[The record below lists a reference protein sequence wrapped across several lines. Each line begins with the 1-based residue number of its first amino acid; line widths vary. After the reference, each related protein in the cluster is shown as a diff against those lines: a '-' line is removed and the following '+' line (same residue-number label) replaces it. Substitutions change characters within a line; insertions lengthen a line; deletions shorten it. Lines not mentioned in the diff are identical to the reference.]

1 MAWYKTGTVAV
12 AATKV
17 TGTGTNFL
25 DAKFGVGPGQAFLL
39 PASGTVKIYEIA
51 SVEDATHLTLTTSA
65 GTVAAGA
72 AYAVMSFYT
81 DSVPAFAA
89 RLAAQLGYYQSQM
102 NGWQQI
108 MTGTGTVAITAPDG
122 TVVNLSSF
130 TKLTTDTAAAFSN
143 QAGFFTGDANLI
155 TAQGIYHPTS
165 AALNTPMAQTA
176 ILEHYVRQG
185 GGSFVQVYHSVGTS
199 SGTVNRHFI
208 RTGSVTSGVTTWTTW
223 VPLTMIA
230 TESGAAD
237 LRTLT
242 TAGEYAVSG
251 AYTNGPAGVTG
262 GALISV
268 KANGNSSSV
277 VQTFVQITGN
287 NEYTCTWNNSVWSAW
302 QKQYSSTDVIPLA
315 NGGTGATTAASA
327 RTNLGLTLQSTPTD
341 SAAGRVMTVGAFGIG
356 GTATPRVTLDGIKPG
371 GLYLASAALGGI
383 GNNVSFLSIPY
394 DDNTGYELIVPT
406 ILAASPRMF
415 LRTLST
421 TTQYNGQ
428 ICEMY
433 TTGNTTKGSGG
444 VLSAASPVARIV
456 LSKDKCTRPDID
468 EDTFEWSGDG
478 VANHEARGIIIERV
492 DVGVYTLSGSLG
504 FAKDSWHLKAP
515 ADPAGNGELGIVEGE
530 EAEDGTLTIKLFKKR
545 YKLNEETGDIDLI
558 QGLPIDVPAN
568 SWIDVRM
575 EMPAVVIEE
584 TIIAEPE
591 PTT

>member
-81 DSVPAFAA
+81 DSIPDFSK

-102 NGWQQI
+102 DGWQQI
-108 MTGTGTVAITAPDG
+108 MTGSGTIAITAPDG
-122 TVVNLSSF
+122 TVVNISSLSQ
-130 TKLTTDTAAAFSN
+130 LTTDITNALRSIPGYTADCN
-143 QAGFFTGDANLI
+143 
-155 TAQGIYHPTS
+155 TAVTQGIFS
-165 AALNTPMAQTA
+165 ANASTLNTPPFITVGGWLEVILHYAPGNILQIYHTATTSTAQ
-176 ILEHYVRQG
+176 R
-185 GGSFVQVYHSVGTS
+185 
-199 SGTVNRHFI
+199 NRRHI
-208 RTGSVTSGVTTWTTW
+208 RTGYASSGVTTWSDW
-223 VPLTMIA
+223 ECI
-230 TESGAAD
+230 SGAINSAAAD
-237 LRTLT
+237 LNTLFT
-242 TAGEYAVSG
+242 NGKYFGSF
-251 AYTNGPAGVTG
+251 TNGPVTVTGLVEVSNNGGTHTVMQSFRAVTANFTYTRSYTG
-262 GALISV
+262 GAWTSWSRQF
-268 KANGNSSSV
+268 GDNSTV
-277 VQTFVQITGN
+277 PV
-287 NEYTCTWNNSVWSAW
+287 
-302 QKQYSSTDVIPLA
+302 A
-315 NGGTGATTAASA
+315 NGGTNATTAANA
-327 RTNLGLTLQSTPTD
+327 RDNLGLTLQSSLTD
-341 SAAGRVMTVGAFGIG
+341 TTAGRVTTVGSFGVGAI
-356 GTATPRVTLDGIKPG
+356 AP
-371 GLYLASAALGGI
+371 ASAPLEGVKPAGFSITKAVLGGI
-383 GNNVSFLSIPY
+383 DNNASLLTVPFDS
-394 DDNTGYELIVPT
+394 NNGYQFIVPT
-406 ILAASPRMF
+406 ILAAPKLF
-415 LRTLST
+415 LRIVST
-421 TTQYNGQ
+421 SAQINGQ
-428 ICEMY
+428 LCEVY
-433 TTGNTTKGSGG
+433 TSANTTKGSGG

-468 EDTFEWSGDG
+468 EDTFEWCGDG
-478 VANHEARGIIIERV
+478 VANHEARGIRIERV
-492 DVGVYTLSGSLG
+492 DVGIYKVTGSMG

-530 EAEDGTLTIKLFKKR
+530 EAEEGTLTIKLFKKR